1 MVTGDRRQSP
11 VPSRPKAGWRL
22 HTNFGDLSLDNEPPA
37 SYPSIM
43 PGVSLRFLGVGV
55 ALGVLACQQAPPQ
68 TSTSATNELNGEP
81 RLPTGA
87 GLDPVA
93 ASWPVGSMPLAMVL
107 APGGRQVVVLLNGWR
122 EQGIQVLDRQTG
134 RITQTLSQPAT
145 FLGLVFAPDGRSL
158 YVSG

>member
-1 MVTGDRRQSP
+1 
-11 VPSRPKAGWRL
+11 
-22 HTNFGDLSLDNEPPA
+22 
-37 SYPSIM
+37 M

-68 TSTSATNELNGEP
+68 TNTSATNELNGEP

-87 GLDPVA
+87 HLDPVG

-134 RITQTLSQPAT
+134 QLQGRDAVVAT
-145 FLGLVFAPDGRSL
+145 RGSLLDPDATGARVPDDAAPDIGDAGDAGDARED
-158 YVSG
+158 